1 MQENNKAMLFTLNVS
16 YETRAST
23 EIALVEYCNRA
34 ITIDFVSED
43 DYVASFNDVKQMFI
57 IVGVTLSLILG
68 LIGILNFMNSVITS
82 IVARSE
88 FVLIQSIGMSS
99 KQLTGMI
106 VCGGLIYMSSSYL
119 VVMTAGYLI
128 GKMTLWGLGL

>member
-1 MQENNKAMLFTLNVS
+1 MLFTLNVS
-16 YETRAST
+16 YERRAST